1 MSNHRFGRAL
11 LACALTSTLA
21 AQESGGQFRFV
32 PEDSVLVMKLAGPA
46 AWGEAFADT
55 SLRDLLDGATL
66 GPMLRAADD
75 RLTALLEASDELP
88 FDPVEL
94 RATVEGNTGDLLL
107 AVMMDVGSL
116 PDAIE
121 NDEAPGLAV
130 GVILSDDG
138 HTDLQTL
145 VDLVTEKVE
154 EENRDGLTDLAI
166 GAHRLRVQVSNDP
179 QASLPQLIDGDVV
192 MLIGSDLEQ
201 QAGWFLEAEDHFE
214 PDEMLLQSQLAL
226 HLDFSGIIPGFVEA
240 IAELSSGDERQIE
253 LLEILGLMSLESL
266 DLTLTADE
274 SYLASTIQIRCNDRP
289 RGLLD
294 LYGRGDEEGP
304 QLLEYLPTNTPSF
317 SATPFRIDAV
327 YDVLTEA
334 WDMFDDVAPMS
345 RAEAEEMV
353 TEMLKVRL
361 KADLID
367 HLGAQKMTLQEEIPD
382 PSELYD
388 DDIDGLSDILGDTCI
403 ALSLRDGRA
412 FGESLETALRSRGLH
427 VARKSEE
434 YQGERINRL
443 NLLGLTEIEY
453 VVTDDVL
460 ALAIGGGEGGK
471 RGLRGLLDERAAR
484 RSGEPAGEL
493 PKAIRERLSRMPA
506 DWNGLTV
513 TSVTEQLQSFWT
525 ILEPVSDFG
534 VPGLPDADMVQQF
547 IESLEADLRQLGLD
561 RVVMTM
567 TITPDGIDQRLR
579 W

>member
-21 AQESGGQFRFV
+21 AQESGGPFRFV

-94 RATVEGNTGDLLL
+94 RATVEGYTGDLLL
-107 AVMMDVGSL
+107 VVMMDVGSL

-294 LYGRGDEEGP
+294 LYVLGYAFSYRCGLRRPHRGLGHVRRRRADEPRRGRGDGHRDAEGP
-304 QLLEYLPTNTPSF
+304 AEGRPDRSSGRPTDDPARRNTR
-317 SATPFRIDAV
+317 PFR
-327 YDVLTEA
+327 
-334 WDMFDDVAPMS
+334 
-345 RAEAEEMV
+345 
-353 TEMLKVRL
+353 
-361 KADLID
+361 
-367 HLGAQKMTLQEEIPD
+367 
-382 PSELYD
+382 
-388 DDIDGLSDILGDTCI
+388 
-403 ALSLRDGRA
+403 
-412 FGESLETALRSRGLH
+412 ALRRRHRRTVGHSRRHLH
-427 VARKSEE
+427 RAV
-434 YQGERINRL
+434 
-443 NLLGLTEIEY
+443 
-453 VVTDDVL
+453 
-460 ALAIGGGEGGK
+460 
-471 RGLRGLLDERAAR
+471 AAR
-484 RSGEPAGEL
+484 
-493 PKAIRERLSRMPA
+493 
-506 DWNGLTV
+506 W
-513 TSVTEQLQSFWT
+513 TSV
-525 ILEPVSDFG
+525 
-534 VPGLPDADMVQQF
+534 
-547 IESLEADLRQLGLD
+547 R
-561 RVVMTM
+561 
-567 TITPDGIDQRLR
+567 
-579 W
+579 